1 MCAITASTYI
11 VTFFMQLFACGKPST
26 FFNFGATGCHTDRQL
41 YLSNLVFLFSAGTDI
56 AGDAF
61 LLCIPIPL
69 LWKLQVGQRQK
80 IILLGIFLLPII
92 PIIFGILRLVF
103 CNPVNGSVD
112 VIKFTFYS
120 MLENAVGMFPPTR
133 PSTKFTKLTSFPAI
147 ITACL
152 PSMRLFFLNRT
163 GNTTAQTGPPNYGR
177 SNFSKKPSTFDSA
190 YDHFDNR
197 DRKGAIPLEHV
208 VEARRGEIDL
218 DSSHSN
224 ESRSHILQKGV
235 MVTREYTVT
244 EHPSTPT
251 NTADEREFGR
261 AV

>member
-1 MCAITASTYI
+1 MRIFWYIMCAITASTYTT
-11 VTFFMQLFACGKPST
+11 TFFIQLFACGAPGN
-26 FFNFGATGCHTDRQL
+26 FFKIGDEGCHTTRDL

-56 AGDAF
+56 AGDIF

-69 LWKLQVGQRQK
+69 LWKLQVSQRQK

-103 CNPVNGSVD
+103 CNPVNGTVD
-112 VIKFTFYS
+112 VVKFTFYS
-120 MLENAVGMFPPTR
+120 NLENNAGTHTNTHPLSPTPLLTF
-133 PSTKFTKLTSFPAI
+133 PSTAI

-163 GNTTAQTGPPNYGR
+163 GTTTVHTNGPSSYGR
-177 SNFSKKPSTFDSA
+177 SNFSKKPSTFDSS
-190 YDHFDNR
+190 Y

-208 VEARRGEIDL
+208 VEATRGEIDL
-218 DSSHSN
+218 DSAHSN
-224 ESRSHILQKGV
+224 ESRSYILQKGV
-235 MVTREYTVT
+235 LVTREYTVS
-244 EHPSTPT
+244 EQPRTPR
-251 NTADEREFGR
+251 DEREFGR